1 MGQARRSRGSGP
13 GTVPGQPPY
22 GQKKLPEMQVL
33 TKAKELEL
41 HSIRKSDSSKCYPKK
56 YRFTLVS
63 RIQDEALNITDALL
77 EVNDLLL
84 SDEIERP
91 MRFRAHRTAL
101 RACRKLLR
109 LIELSHELGRI
120 DDDAFAYWSTM
131 ASDVRNM
138 AAAWYKSDM
147 RRAQEM
153 APKQDGRH

>member
-1 MGQARRSRGSGP
+1 MAQSRRSRGSGP

-22 GQKKLPEMQVL
+22 GKQKLPEMQVV

-41 HSIRKSDSSKCYPKK
+41 HSMRKSDNPKCFPKK
-56 YRFTLVS
+56 YRFSLVS

-84 SDEIERP
+84 GDEVERP

-109 LIELSHELGRI
+109 LIELSHDLGRI
-120 DDDAFAYWSTM
+120 DDAAFAYWAELA
-131 ASDVRNM
+131 ASVKNM
-138 AAAWYKSDM
+138 AAAWYKSDLERAPEAAQKM
-147 RRAQEM
+147 NGRR
-153 APKQDGRH
+153 

>member
-91 MRFRAHRTAL
+91 MRFRAHRSAL
-101 RACRKLLR
+101 RACRN
-109 LIELSHELGRI
+109 

-147 RRAQEM
+147 RRAPGT
-153 APKQDGRH
+153 APKQDGRN

>member
-13 GTVPGQPPY
+13 GTVPGRPPY
-22 GQKKLPEMQVL
+22 GQQKLPEMQVL

-41 HSIRKSDSSKCYPKK
+41 HSIRKSDSSKCFPKK

-91 MRFRAHRTAL
+91 MRFRAHGTAL

>member
-13 GTVPGQPPY
+13 GTVPGRPPY
-22 GQKKLPEMQVL
+22 GQQKLPEMQVM

-56 YRFTLVS
+56 YRFTLVN
-63 RIQDEALNITDALL
+63 RIQNEALNITDALL

-84 SDEIERP
+84 NDDFERP
-91 MRFRAHRTAL
+91 ERFRAHRSAL

-109 LIELSHELGRI
+109 LIELSHDLGLI
-120 DDDAFAYWSTM
+120 DNDAFAYWSTM

-147 RRAQEM
+147 KRAQDI
-153 APKQDGRH
+153 AQRTDGRR